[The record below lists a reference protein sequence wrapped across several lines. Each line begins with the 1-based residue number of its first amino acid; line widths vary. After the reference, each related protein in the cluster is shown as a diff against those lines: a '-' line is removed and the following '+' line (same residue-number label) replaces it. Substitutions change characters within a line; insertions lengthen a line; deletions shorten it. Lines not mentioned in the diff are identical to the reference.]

1 MTATDQLV
9 FRHSM
14 LAIAAGLLLIGLA
27 VLGVLRGR
35 ALIRFRTVDRRDEP
49 IGFLIA
55 IVVQSCMG
63 LFALLYGVFGWH
75 L

>member
-1 MTATDQLV
+1 MTATDQLI

-35 ALIRFRTVDRRDEP
+35 AFVRLHTVDRREEP
-49 IGFLIA
+49 IGFWVA